1 MAELKTKQKKVRVL
15 NQKGK
20 VFRQQD
26 PLLAVVQWGVNHMVR
41 PLQAA
46 AASHVTPH
54 DSHHKKETDKRRKR
68 REEEGFW
75 IGCMH
80 ACKQEDG
87 AVESR

>member
-54 DSHHKKETDKRRKR
+54 DSHHKKERKR
-68 REEEGFW
+68 RGREEKKRDFG
-75 IGCMH
+75 
-80 ACKQEDG
+80 
-87 AVESR
+87 